1 MGLIQLISQIQ
12 DSINFDV
19 TLQEIL
25 DLMVKNKTKHF
36 VLLDKRKPIGI
47 ITERD
52 ILLLYAKHTNLNLKA
67 IDFAKKNLI
76 TTKSNRQLD
85 YILGLML
92 NNKIRRIIVLNNKNE
107 YLGSILQEKLIYEFG
122 QDIFKTNIKAKEL
135 IKNDKKAFIIKTN
148 TTIQNALRLMSQKEI
163 SSLLVFDKK
172 FPLGILSES
181 DVVNLAQKH
190 IDTNLTIENFYHKDL
205 IIYDSEDSLFD
216 VVSKMKND
224 NIRKAVIYDKKQN
237 EYFIITSKD
246 ILNNIKGNYNLFLE
260 SKLSDIKNT
269 FNSLNEAV
277 IEVFDNEDEQIIY
290 WFNNKANELFNIK
303 IDDNITTL
311 ISDIKWS
318 SIYKKIQSN
327 SFKKN
332 EIIELSNNIFQ
343 LTVIHT
349 KVLDNSIIKLLFT
362 NISEI
367 ANKNKQIETNFKL
380 LYEEVPYPY
389 QSLNA
394 KGEIL
399 NVNKKWLEIMGYKKD
414 EVIGE
419 KFSNF
424 LDEEIKTLKYLF
436 SQFLEKKHIENI
448 KLRIRKKNQK
458 IILASFTGNISNIN
472 GQINT
477 HCVFKDI
484 TEEEKLQK
492 KLQLSNIVFENTTEG
507 IIITNER
514 YEIISVNDAFTKITG
529 YTINDVKNKNPRILK
544 SGRHTKEFYK
554 HLYQELKTNDYWKG
568 EIWNRK
574 KSGEIYPEWLN
585 ISVVKNKNNQI
596 INYVALFS
604 DISKIKDSNAK
615 IEFLAHHDPLT
626 NLPNRLLLQARLN
639 KSIEE
644 ATELKQRLAI
654 FFIDI
659 DNFKIINDTYGH
671 SIGDRIINLVAKR
684 LQKNIRKNDTISRIG
699 GDEFIVVIEN
709 INDKNDIKKIAQNIL
724 DDFKEPVKM
733 EQYLFDI
740 TISIGISIFPENG
753 LNDEDLIKHAD
764 TAMYSAKNLGKNQF
778 QFYKTEMT
786 SEIFEKII
794 MKQELTDALKNSE
807 FEVYYQPQ
815 IDIKE
820 NKIIGAE
827 ALIRWNHKTLGIVY
841 PNDFIPYAEET
852 KLIIPIGKFV
862 LEKAC
867 NFMKS
872 IHDNKILE
880 NGIISVN
887 ISNIQ
892 IKYDDI
898 VKLIDNEL
906 KSSKLD
912 SKFLEIELTED
923 YLMRDTNESL
933 VILTKLKELGVNL
946 AVDEFGTGYSSL
958 NYLKQ
963 FPLDK
968 LKIDISFISDLPF
981 NKKDAAI
988 TKTIIAL
995 GKGLDA
1001 KTIAEGVETKEQKEF
1016 LEKEECDE
1024 IQGWFYS
1031 KALKEED
1038 FIEFVKNFK

>member
-1 MGLIQLISQIQ
+1 MGLNKLISQIE
-12 DSINFDV
+12 DSINCDV

-25 DLMVKNKTKHF
+25 DLMVKNRTKHF
-36 VLLDKRKPIGI
+36 VLLNNKKPVGI

-52 ILLLYAKHTNLNLKA
+52 ILLLYAKHINLNLKA
-67 IDFAKKNLI
+67 IDYAEKNLI
-76 TTKSNRQLD
+76 TTKVNRKVN

-92 NNKIRRIIVLNNKNE
+92 NNKIRRIIVLDENNE

-135 IKNDKKAFIIKTN
+135 IKNNKKASIVQIN
-148 TTIQNALRLMSQKEI
+148 TTIQEALDLMSTNYI
-163 SSLLVFDKK
+163 SSVLVFEKK
-172 FPLGILSES
+172 TPLGILSES

-190 IDTNLTIENFYHKDL
+190 INTNLTIENFYHKNL
-205 IIYDSEDSLFD
+205 ITYDSEDSLFD
-216 VVSKMKND
+216 VVLKMKND
-224 NIRKAVIYDKKQN
+224 HIRKAVIYDKEQN
-237 EYFIITSKD
+237 EYFVITSKD

-260 SKLSDIKNT
+260 SKLKDIKNT

-277 IEVFDNEDEQIIY
+277 IEVFDNEDEQLIY
-290 WFNNKANELFNIK
+290 WFNNKANELFDIK
-303 IDDNITTL
+303 IDDKITTL
-311 ISDIKWS
+311 FSPIKWS
-318 SIYKKIQSN
+318 TIYNKIQSN
-327 SFKKN
+327 SFGKN
-332 EIIELSNNIFQ
+332 EIIEIGENIFQ
-343 LTVIHT
+343 LNIICT
-349 KVLDNSIIKLLFT
+349 KVVDNTTIKLLFT

-367 ANKNKQIETNFKL
+367 ANQNKQIENNFKF

-389 QSLNA
+389 QSLND
-394 KGEIL
+394 KGELI
-399 NVNKKWLEIMGYKKD
+399 NVNKKWVEVTGYSKD

-424 LDEEIKTLKYLF
+424 LEEKIEALNKLF
-436 SQFLEKKHIENI
+436 TKFLEKKHIENE
-448 KLRIRKKNQK
+448 KLRLKKKNGEV
-458 IILASFTGNISNIN
+458 ILANFTGSISYVND
-472 GQINT
+472 QMST

-484 TEEEKLQK
+484 TEEEKIQK
-492 KLQLSNIVFENTTEG
+492 KLQLSDIVFENTTEG
-507 IIITNER
+507 ILITNER
-514 YEIISVNDAFTKITG
+514 FEIISVNEAFTKITG
-529 YTINDVKNKNPRILK
+529 YSFDDVKNKNPKILK
-544 SGRHTKEFYK
+544 SGKHDKEFYK
-554 HLYQELKTNDYWKG
+554 HFYQELKTNNCWRG

-585 ISVVKNKNNQI
+585 ISVVKDKQNQI

-644 ATELKQRLAI
+644 ATELKQRLAL

-659 DNFKIINDTYGH
+659 DNFKLINDTYGH

-699 GDEFIVVIEN
+699 GDEFIIVMEN
-709 INDKNDIKKIAQNIL
+709 LNDKNHIKKIAQNIL
-724 DDFKEPVKM
+724 DDFREPVKM

-778 QFYKTEMT
+778 QFYKAKMT

-794 MKQELTDALKNSE
+794 MKQELNDAIKNEE

-815 IDIKE
+815 IDIKQ
-820 NKIIGAE
+820 NRIIGAE
-827 ALIRWNHKTLGIVY
+827 ALIRWNHKNLRIVY

-867 NFMKS
+867 AFMKKLQEE
-872 IHDNKILE
+872 KILE
-880 NGIISVN
+880 EGTISVN

-898 VKLIDNEL
+898 VKLIDEEL
-906 KSSKLD
+906 KKSKL
-912 SKFLEIELTED
+912 SPKFLEIELTEN
-923 YLMRDTNESL
+923 YLMRDTDESL
-933 VILTKLKELGVNL
+933 SILNELKKLGINL

-995 GKGLDA
+995 GKGLDI

-1031 KALKEED
+1031 KALKEKD